1 MKRFLPQALGKQGD
15 PQAVNLKGIDRIMKH
30 SNFVHLHVHSQYSL
44 LDGAIRFEEVL
55 DLAKRY
61 QMGALALTDHGN
73 MFGVIEFYQMAIR
86 HGIKPIV
93 GCEVYVS
100 PGSRFEK
107 KAVEGT
113 EGAYHLTLL
122 VKNRIGYFNLI
133 KLVSLAYLEGFY
145 YKPRVDQE
153 LLNKYNEGLIAL
165 SGCLKGEIAVH
176 AARGE
181 MKRALQ
187 SAEQYKR
194 IFDQRRFFIEIQNN
208 GVENQMLLND
218 RLLEIGHQLSLPI
231 VATNDCHYLQRKDA
245 KAHEVLLCIQT
256 GKTLSESDR
265 MRFPSDEFYFKSPQE
280 MADLF
285 KSNPEAIAHT
295 IEIAEQCNLELKFE
309 EKHIPKISVPPGE
322 SLESHLERLSREG
335 LERRL
340 MSYRERED
348 FKERSSH
355 YWTRLA
361 EELKVI
367 KSMGY
372 SGYFLIV
379 ADFINFAKSRRIPV
393 GPGRGSAAGS
403 LVAYALNITDL
414 DPIEYDLIFERFL
427 NPGRKSSMPDVDVD
441 FCMEGRNDVIQYVMD
456 KYGKENVAQIITF
469 GKMQARAVI
478 RDVGRVMDIPYAEV
492 DRIAKLIPNT
502 LNITLDQ
509 ALKQEPRLEEVV
521 RKDPKVESLFSV
533 AKLLEGL
540 SRHAST
546 HAAGVVISN
555 KPLTEYLPL
564 YRGQNGEVMTQ
575 YPMKEVEAIGLVKFD
590 FLGLKTLTVVNHTIQ
605 LIEKDHGVKIELSQ
619 IPLDDPKVF
628 SLLGTGSTL
637 GIFQLES
644 SGMKDLLVKLKPEN
658 FREIIALVALYRPGP
673 LRSGMVD
680 EFIKRKH
687 GKETIRYEVKEL
699 EGILKDTYGVIVYQE
714 QVMRIASSLAN
725 FSLED
730 ADILRRAMS
739 KKDPKEMEMQKE
751 KFLEGARKNRIPPT
765 KAGKI
770 FDQMAKFAEYG
781 FNKSHSAAYALIA
794 YQTAYLKAH
803 YPIEFM
809 AALLTSEV
817 QNADKIVKYIAECR
831 EMGINILPPDIN
843 ESYKDFTVIGNQI
856 RFGLAAVKNVGDAA
870 IESILSEREQRGK
883 FQSLSDFCKRVDL
896 RKVNRRVVES
906 LIKCGAFDF
915 SKAYRSQM
923 LTILDDILERSQ
935 SAQRKRGEAQLS
947 MLMSVLE
954 EKDEGYPEIDEF
966 PENQLIIFEKETI
979 GFYISRHPLSRY
991 QEEIKKYSHED
1002 TSTLPGLP
1010 NGTEVKIC
1018 GLVSGLKEIHTKK
1031 GDRMAFLNLEDMK
1044 GFVEVILFPEVFKAS
1059 LTCLREGDPILVRG
1073 TLDLAEDRVKIK
1085 GLEVHSLSKGS
1096 SSQMKTLHLK
1106 ISVSSLSPSQLFDLK
1121 EIILSNKG
1129 AYKVLL
1135 HFMDGNERETV
1146 VALSDQYRVDPSQ
1159 KFQNDI
1165 KNLFKSPLIS
1175 FE

>member
-1 MKRFLPQALGKQGD
+1 MQ
-15 PQAVNLKGIDRIMKH
+15 H

-44 LDGAIRFEEVL
+44 LDGTIRFEEVFN
-55 DLAKRY
+55 LAKKYR
-61 QMGALALTDHGN
+61 MSAVALTDHGN
-73 MFGVIEFYQMAIR
+73 MFGVIEFYQGAIK

-107 KAVEGT
+107 KAVEGS
-113 EGAYHLTLL
+113 EGSYHLTLL
-122 VKNRIGYFNLI
+122 VKNRTGYFNLI

-145 YKPRVDQE
+145 YKPRVDKE
-153 LLNKYNEGLIAL
+153 LLSKYNEGLIAL
-165 SGCLKGEIAVH
+165 SGCLKGEVSVYAG
-176 AARGE
+176 RGE
-181 MKRALQ
+181 MKKALRA
-187 SAEQYKR
+187 AEEYGK
-194 IFDQRRFFIEIQNN
+194 IFDPRRFFIEIQNN
-208 GVENQMLLND
+208 GVDNQLPLNE
-218 RLLEIGHQLSLPI
+218 RLLEIGHTLSLPI

-245 KAHEVLLCIQT
+245 QAHEVLLCIQT
-256 GKTLSESDR
+256 GKTLQDGRR
-265 MRFPSDEFYFKSPQE
+265 MKFPSDEFYFKSPQE
-280 MADLF
+280 MTELF
-285 KSNPEAIAHT
+285 ENSPEAIAHT
-295 IEIAEQCNLELKFE
+295 IEIAEECNLELKFE
-309 EKHIPKISVPPGE
+309 EKHIPKISVPSGE
-322 SLESHLERLSREG
+322 SLDSHLERLSREG
-335 LERRL
+335 LEIRL
-340 MSYRERED
+340 AL
-348 FKERSSH
+348 FKEKRESQV

-361 EELKVI
+361 DELKII

-379 ADFINFAKSRRIPV
+379 ADFINFAKNRRIPV

-414 DPIEYDLIFERFL
+414 DPIDYDLIFERFL

-441 FCMEGRNDVIQYVMD
+441 FCMEGRDEVIQYVMD

-478 RDVGRVMDIPYAEV
+478 RDVGRVTGIPYAEV

-509 ALKQEPRLEEVV
+509 ALKQEPRLEETVK
-521 RKDPKVESLFSV
+521 KDLRMESLFNI
-533 AKLLEGL
+533 AKSLEGL
-540 SRHAST
+540 SRHTST

-555 KPLTEYLPL
+555 KSLTEYLPL
-564 YRGQNGEVMTQ
+564 YRGPNGEVMTQ

-590 FLGLKTLTVVNHTIQ
+590 FLGLKTLTVVNHAIQ
-605 LIEKDHGVKIELSQ
+605 LVEKDRGVKIELAQ

-628 SLLGTGSTL
+628 VLLGSGSTL

-644 SGMKDLLVKLKPEN
+644 SGMKDLLIKLKPEN

-687 GKETIRYEVKEL
+687 GQESIRYDIKAL
-699 EGILKDTYGVIVYQE
+699 EEILKDTYGVIIYQE

-751 KFLEGARKNRIPPT
+751 KFLEGARRNRIHQT
-765 KAGKI
+765 KAEKI
-770 FDQMAKFAEYG
+770 FDQISKFAEYG

-794 YQTAYLKAH
+794 YQTAFLKAH

-831 EMGINILPPDIN
+831 EMGIPILPPDIN
-843 ESYKDFTVIGNQI
+843 ESYKTFTVIGNQI
-856 RFGLAAVKNVGDAA
+856 RFGLAGVKNVGDAA
-870 IESILSEREQRGK
+870 IDIILTEREAKGQ
-883 FQSLSDFCKRVDL
+883 FQSLFDFCKRVDL
-896 RKVNRRVVES
+896 RKVNRRVIES

-915 SKAYRSQM
+915 SKAHRSQM
-923 LTILDDILERSQ
+923 LTVLDDIVERSQ
-935 SAQRKRGEAQLS
+935 RKREESQLN
-947 MLMSVLE
+947 MLTPLVKETE
-954 EKDEGYPEIDEF
+954 EKYPKIDEF
-966 PENQLIIFEKETI
+966 LEDQLIVFEKETI

-991 QEEIKKYSHED
+991 QEEIKKHTDKD
-1002 TSTLPGLP
+1002 TSTLSSLQ
-1010 NGTEVKIC
+1010 NGAEVKIC
-1018 GLVSGLKEIHTKK
+1018 GLVSGLKEIVTKK

-1044 GFVEVILFPEVFKAS
+1044 GFVEVILFPEVFKAA
-1059 LTCLREGDPILVRG
+1059 LPCIKGGDPILVRG
-1073 TLDLAEDRVKIK
+1073 ILDLAEDHIKIK
-1085 GLEVHSLSKGS
+1085 GLEVRSLSESPSPPAKVLHLRILLS
-1096 SSQMKTLHLK
+1096 SSTKF
-1106 ISVSSLSPSQLFDLK
+1106 QLEHLK
-1121 EIILSNKG
+1121 EIIINNRG
-1129 AYKVLL
+1129 FHKVFI
-1135 HFMDGNERETV
+1135 HFTDEEHRETIM
-1146 VALSDQYRVDPSQ
+1146 ALPDHYKVDPSQ
-1159 KFQNDI
+1159 NVQDHI
-1165 KNLFKSPLIS
+1165 KNLFSSPIIS

>member
-1 MKRFLPQALGKQGD
+1 MQHA
-15 PQAVNLKGIDRIMKH
+15 
-30 SNFVHLHVHSQYSL
+30 NFVHLHVHSQYSL
-44 LDGAIRFEEVL
+44 LDGAIRFEEVF
-55 DLAKRY
+55 DLAKQY
-61 QMGALALTDHGN
+61 KMGALALTDHGN

-107 KAVEGT
+107 KAIEGT

-133 KLVSLAYLEGFY
+133 KLVSLGHLEGFY

-153 LLNKYNEGLIAL
+153 LLSKYNEGLIAL

-181 MKRALQ
+181 MKRAFQ
-187 SAEQYKR
+187 SAEEYRR

-218 RLLEIGHQLSLPI
+218 RLLEISHQLSLPI

-256 GKTLSESDR
+256 GKTLSGSDR
-265 MRFPSDEFYFKSPQE
+265 MRFPSEQFYFKSPQE

-285 KSNPEAIAHT
+285 KNNPEAITHT
-295 IEIAEQCNLELKFE
+295 MEIAEQCNLELKFE

-335 LERRL
+335 LEKRL
-340 MSYRERED
+340 MPYREREG
-348 FKERSSH
+348 FKEKSSQ
-355 YWTRLA
+355 YWTRLS

-379 ADFINFAKSRRIPV
+379 ADFINFAKNRRIPV

-441 FCMEGRNDVIQYVMD
+441 FCMEGRDDVIRYVMD

-478 RDVGRVMDIPYAEV
+478 RDVGRAIDIPYAEV

-509 ALKQEPRLEEVV
+509 ALKQEPRLEEAVK
-521 RKDPKVESLFSV
+521 KDPKVESLFSI
-533 AKLLEGL
+533 AKSLEGL

-555 KPLTEYLPL
+555 KSLMEYLPL

-590 FLGLKTLTVVNHTIQ
+590 FLGLKTLTVVNHAIQ
-605 LIEKDHGVKIELSQ
+605 LIEKNHGVKIELSQ
-619 IPLDDPKVF
+619 IPLDDPKAF
-628 SLLGTGSTL
+628 ALLSMGSTL

-644 SGMKDLLVKLKPEN
+644 SGMKDLLAKLKPEN

-687 GKETIRYEVKEL
+687 GKETIRYEIKEL
-699 EGILKDTYGVIVYQE
+699 EEILKDTYGVIVYQE
-714 QVMRIASSLAN
+714 QVMRIASILAN

-751 KFLEGARKNRIPPT
+751 KFLGGARKNRINPT

-770 FDQMAKFAEYG
+770 FDLMAKFAEYG

-794 YQTAYLKAH
+794 YQTAYLKAR

-831 EMGINILPPDIN
+831 EMGIDILPPDMN
-843 ESYKDFTVIGNQI
+843 ESHKDFTVIGNQI

-870 IESILSEREQRGK
+870 IELILLEREEGGR
-883 FQSLSDFCKRVDL
+883 FQSLPDFCKRVDS

-923 LTILDDILERSQ
+923 LTVLDDTLDHSQ
-935 SAQRKRGEAQLS
+935 SAQRKKGEAQLS
-947 MLMSVLE
+947 MLMSVRE
-954 EKDEGYPEIDEF
+954 EGNEGYPEIDEF
-966 PENQLIIFEKETI
+966 PENQLITFEKETI

-991 QEEIKKYSHED
+991 QDEIKKYTRED
-1002 TSTLPGLP
+1002 TSTLSGLP
-1010 NGTEVKIC
+1010 NGIEVKIC

-1044 GFVEVILFPEVFKAS
+1044 GFVEVILFPEVFKAALPS
-1059 LTCLREGDPILVRG
+1059 LREGDPILVRG

-1085 GLEVHSLSKGS
+1085 GLEVHSLSKS
-1096 SSQMKTLHLK
+1096 SLTQMKSLHLT
-1106 ISVSSLSPSQLFDLK
+1106 IPLSSLSPPQLVDLR
-1121 EIILSNKG
+1121 EIILANKG
-1129 AYKVLL
+1129 IYKVLL
-1135 HFMDGNERETV
+1135 HFIDGKDRETV
-1146 VALSDQYRVDPSQ
+1146 VALSDHYRVDPSQ
-1159 KFQNDI
+1159 HFQTHI
-1165 KNLFKSPLIS
+1165 KILFKSSLLS
-1175 FE
+1175 LE

>member
-1 MKRFLPQALGKQGD
+1 ML
-15 PQAVNLKGIDRIMKH
+15 H

-44 LDGAIRFEEVL
+44 LDGAIRFEEL
-55 DLAKRY
+55 FDLAKKYR
-61 QMGALALTDHGN
+61 MDTLALTDHGN
-73 MFGVIEFYQMAIR
+73 MFGVIEFYQKAIQ

-107 KAVEGT
+107 KAGERTEGT
-113 EGAYHLTLL
+113 YHLTLL

-145 YKPRVDQE
+145 YKPKVDKE
-153 LLNKYNEGLIAL
+153 LLIKYNEGLIAL

-176 AARGE
+176 AGRGE

-187 SAEQYKR
+187 SAEEYGK
-194 IFDQRRFFIEIQNN
+194 IFDHQRFFIEIQNN
-208 GVENQMLLND
+208 GVENQLLLNE
-218 RLLEIGHQLSLPI
+218 RLLEIGRQLSLPI
-231 VATNDCHYLQRKDA
+231 VATNDCHYLHRKDA

-256 GKTLSESDR
+256 GKTLHDSDR
-265 MRFPSDEFYFKSPQE
+265 MKFSSDEFYFKSPQE

-285 KSNPEAIAHT
+285 KEHPEALSHT
-295 IEIAEQCNLELKFE
+295 LEIAEQCNLELRFE
-309 EKHIPKISVPPGE
+309 EKHIPRIAVPSGE
-322 SLESHLERLSREG
+322 SLDSYLEKLSREG
-335 LERRL
+335 LEKRL
-340 MSYRERED
+340 VSFRERKD
-348 FKERSSH
+348 FKERFAH
-355 YWTRLA
+355 YSTRLE
-361 EELKVI
+361 EELKII

-379 ADFINFAKSRRIPV
+379 ADFIRYAKDRGIPV

-403 LVAYALNITDL
+403 LVAYALNVTDL

-441 FCMEGRNDVIQYVMD
+441 FCMEGRDEVIQYVTD

-478 RDVGRVMDIPYAEV
+478 RDVGRVMDLPYAEV
-492 DRIAKLIPNT
+492 DRIAKLIPST
-502 LNITLDQ
+502 PLNITLDQ
-509 ALKQEPRLEEVV
+509 ALNQEPQLKELIKR
-521 RKDPKVESLFSV
+521 DSKVESLFNI
-533 AKLLEGL
+533 AKSLEGL
-540 SRHAST
+540 TRHAST

-555 KPLTEYLPL
+555 KSLMEYLPL

-590 FLGLKTLTVVNHTIQ
+590 FLGLKTLTVVNHAIQ
-605 LIEKDHGVKIELSQ
+605 LIEKDHGLKMELSQ

-628 SLLGTGSTL
+628 ELLGLGSTP

-644 SGMKDLLVKLKPEN
+644 SGMRDLLIKLKPEN
-658 FREIIALVALYRPGP
+658 FKEIIALVALYRPGP
-673 LRSGMVD
+673 LKSGMVE
-680 EFIKRKH
+680 EFIRRKH
-687 GKETIRYEVKEL
+687 GEGSVRYDLPELKE
-699 EGILKDTYGVIVYQE
+699 ILNDTYGVIVYQE

-730 ADILRRAMS
+730 ADMLRRAMS

-751 KFLEGARKNRIPPT
+751 KFLEGARKNRINLK
-765 KAGKI
+765 KAEKI
-770 FDQMAKFAEYG
+770 FDLMAKFAEYG

-817 QNADKIVKYIAECR
+817 QNADKILKYIAECR
-831 EMGINILPPDIN
+831 EMGIEILPPDIN
-843 ESYKDFTVIGNQI
+843 ESNRNFTAIGSQI

-870 IESILSEREQRGK
+870 IDAIMKEREERGK
-883 FQSLSDFCKRVDL
+883 FQSLHDFCKRVDL

-915 SKAYRSQM
+915 SKASRSQM
-923 LTILDDILERSQ
+923 LAVLEDLLDRSQ
-935 SAQRKRGEAQLS
+935 SAQRKKGEAQLS
-947 MLMSVLE
+947 MLMPNVREAE
-954 EKDEGYPEIDEF
+954 ENYPEIDEF
-966 PENQLIIFEKETI
+966 PENQLIAFEKETI

-991 QEEIKKYSHED
+991 QEEIKKYTDDD
-1002 TSTLPGLP
+1002 TSTLSRLQ
-1010 NGTEVKIC
+1010 NGAEIKIC
-1018 GLVSGLKEIHTKK
+1018 GLVSGLKEIVTKK

-1044 GFVEVILFPEVFKAS
+1044 GFVEVILFPEVYKAA
-1059 LTCLREGDPILVRG
+1059 LPCLRGGDPMIVRG
-1073 TLDLAEDRVKIK
+1073 TIDQSEDHIKIK
-1085 GLEVHSLSKGS
+1085 GTEVRPLSESLSAPRKI
-1096 SSQMKTLHLK
+1096 LNLK
-1106 ISVSSLSPSQLFDLK
+1106 IPLSVVTKSNLSDLK
-1121 EIILSNKG
+1121 EMIG
-1129 AYKVLL
+1129 ANRGFYKVHL
-1135 HFMDGNERETV
+1135 HFINGEQRETV
-1146 VALSDQYRVDPSQ
+1146 IALSDHYKVDPSEN
-1159 KFQNDI
+1159 FQHSI
-1165 KNLFKSPLIS
+1165 RNLFESSLIS